1 MKITHLK
8 DTPNAPLGEASPV
21 GVPLGEP
28 VSHTRVAEVERP
40 DQVDTGIWECTPGRW
55 RRQIVEQEFCHFIS
69 GRGTFTP
76 DDGEPIAFACVFAP
90 DESGSALL
98 NNLHARPDRKGEG
111 AGSAL
116 MDAAARWARERGAA
130 AMHLKVVQGNEAAAR
145 FYERRGW
152 RFAGTEQ
159 DEFGGRAS
167 TVLVYRLALE

>member
-28 VSHTRVAEVERP
+28 VSHTRTAEVERP

-76 DDGEPIAFACVFAP
+76 DDGEPIAFQAGDAF
-90 DESGSALL
+90 LL
-98 NNLHARPDRKGEG
+98 PQNSLGVWDIQETVRKTYVIIK
-111 AGSAL
+111 
-116 MDAAARWARERGAA
+116 R
-130 AMHLKVVQGNEAAAR
+130 
-145 FYERRGW
+145 
-152 RFAGTEQ
+152 
-159 DEFGGRAS
+159 
-167 TVLVYRLALE
+167 

>member
-1 MKITHLK
+1 MRPARTGDAALVADI
-8 DTPNAPLGEASPV
+8 
-21 GVPLGEP
+21 
-28 VSHTRVAEVERP
+28 HTRSRAATYRGLLDARYLEVEMP
-40 DQVDTGIWECTPGRW
+40 AEMPPLWETRLRAFEALGNGAA
-55 RRQIVEQEFCHFIS
+55 FIAE
-69 GRGTFTP
+69 R
-76 DDGEPIAFACVFAP
+76 DGEPIAFACVFAP